1 MVTFKIASVAMLQF
15 PSPSARALVGRSLQY
30 QRFVI
35 DRHKWSSF
43 TREAGDLKTAD
54 LKTAY
59 IFYKVNDNMFCGWSS
74 TLNITING

>member
-43 TREAGDLKTAD
+43 TREAGDLKTA
-54 LKTAY
+54 Y